1 MLFPNVF
8 IGKIWRK
15 SQKGVYLQRQK
26 ISKRCVVW
34 QFKNLKKVCNISE
47 VAVIFILLHDFLDIC
62 QKLCIFVDE
71 MLFA

>member
-26 ISKRCVVW
+26 
-34 QFKNLKKVCNISE
+34 NLKKVCSM
-47 VAVIFILLHDFLDIC
+47 AV
-62 QKLCIFVDE
+62 QKSQKGV
-71 MLFA
+71 

>member
-8 IGKIWRK
+8 IGKIWKK

-34 QFKNLKKVCNISE
+34 QFKNLKKVRMAS
-47 VAVIFILLHDFLDIC
+47 
-62 QKLCIFVDE
+62 LCKE
-71 MLFA
+71 KYTSSS